1 MLSGAPP
8 PTLNKSLVARHNQT
22 WRLHEYHLLLPEDL
36 GESAEAAE
44 ALEDPRYKPLS
55 PGDPLRAYLPH
66 GLAVEQDH
74 EIDGIRVHE
83 PGRAADTFYH
93 RCPAPEQITAEY
105 AKRIREILIKGQ
117 VSVHQTTITRPFS
130 FFWVFLKRRSFF
142 CLFLF
147 FFSPFLLVLHRGIL
161 PGVSLSSLAV
171 FALAMVS

>member
-22 WRLHEYHLLLPEDL
+22 WRLHEYHLLLPEHL
-36 GESAEAAE
+36 GESAEGAD

-74 EIDGIRVHE
+74 ENDGIRVHE
-83 PGRAADTFYH
+83 PGRVADTFYH
-93 RCPAPEQITAEY
+93 RCPEPEQITAEY

-117 VSVHQTTITRPFS
+117 VSAHQQPS
-130 FFWVFLKRRSFF
+130 YV
-142 CLFLF
+142 LFLF
-147 FFSPFLLVLHRGIL
+147 LGLSKAPVLFYFLSFLILHRGIL
-161 PGVSLSSLAV
+161 RGVSLSSLAV
-171 FALAMVS
+171 FALAMGS

>member
-1 MLSGAPP
+1 LLSGAPP

-36 GESAEAAE
+36 GESAEAAA
-44 ALEDPRYKPLS
+44 ALEDPRFKPLS

-66 GLAVEQDH
+66 GLAVQQDH
-74 EIDGIRVHE
+74 ENDGIRVHE
-83 PGRAADTFYH
+83 PGRVADTFYH

-117 VSVHQTTITRPFS
+117 VSVHQTITHPFS

-142 CLFLF
+142 LFLLSPFFLF
-147 FFSPFLLVLHRGIL
+147 FTGAFFLG
-161 PGVSLSSLAV
+161 
-171 FALAMVS
+171 